1 MTYTSVIQATRLGVG
16 LGVIA
21 LTALAL
27 AACGGSASEV
37 KNILQGGNFQGNS
50 AQELALSRQANA
62 DTCCG
67 VTLDYVGHA
76 PLVAQAFGC
85 GKVYN
90 YEFLNNTWSQVSNA
104 PIDGHGSAA
113 DLLPNCTPKY

>member
-1 MTYTSVIQATRLGVG
+1 MKRTAFLGAIF
-16 LGVIA
+16 GVVA
-21 LTALAL
+21 LIALAL
-27 AACGGSASEV
+27 ASCGGAASDV

-50 AQELALSRQANA
+50 AQELALSRQANG

-67 VTLDYVGHA
+67 VTLDYVGHS
-76 PLVAQAFGC
+76 PVVAKAFGC

-90 YEFLNNTWSQVSNA
+90 YEFLNNSWVQVSNA

-113 DLLPNCTPKY
+113 DLLPNCTPKNK